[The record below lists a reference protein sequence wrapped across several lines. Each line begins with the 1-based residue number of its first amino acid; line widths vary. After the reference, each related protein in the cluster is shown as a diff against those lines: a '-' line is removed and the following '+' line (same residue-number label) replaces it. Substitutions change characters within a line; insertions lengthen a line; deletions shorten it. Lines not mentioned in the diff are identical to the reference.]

1 MNTSTKGYTL
11 PKNLTP
17 AQDRAAG
24 AIMGVLIGDAL
35 AVGPHWYYDLE
46 EMKQAYGGRITDYV
60 PVLPN
65 RYHIGVELG
74 DVSQYGQFNQLLIE
88 SMVECGGYVE
98 NDYTRRLDTLLDTLD
113 GTESSGRFTE
123 QAVRDI
129 WHSRKE
135 QGKAWRSEGF
145 ASFAETSEAAQR
157 AVVIAARYAND
168 LMQAGRL
175 SADCAKLT
183 HADPS
188 IVTASTAYGVV
199 VAAVISGI
207 PLDGQIGRAMR
218 ELIKAGKLPFTHAVL
233 AEERKDNL
241 APEQPILNLPFPDVL
256 LGRGWWVEA
265 AQDQRIR
272 IEPPEAVSKVYGMAC
287 PLMMAMPAAFSI
299 AARFPDSF
307 EDAMLTAINS
317 GGNNLARGTLAGA
330 LSGTQ
335 AGLSGIPERFITG
348 FKNHQKWVD
357 LAIEIAHN
365 GTLGLS

>member
-1 MNTSTKGYTL
+1 MNPSENSIKRPDHL
-11 PKNLTP
+11 LP

-24 AIMGVLIGDAL
+24 AVMGVLIGDAM
-35 AVGPHWYYDLE
+35 AVGPHWYYDLD
-46 EMKQAYGGRITDYV
+46 EMREAYGGRITDYV

-65 RYHIGVELG
+65 RYHVGVELG
-74 DVSQYGQFNQLLIE
+74 DVSQSGQFNQLLIE
-88 SMVECGGYVE
+88 SIAACEGYVE
-98 NDYTRRLDTLLDTLD
+98 GDYTRRLDTLLDTLD
-113 GTESSGRFTE
+113 GTESGGRFTE

-129 WHSRKE
+129 WHARKK

-199 VAAVISGI
+199 VAAVIGGI
-207 PLDGQIGRAMR
+207 PLDGQIGWAMR

-241 APEQPILNLPFPDVL
+241 APEQPTLNLPFPDVL
-256 LGRGWWVEA
+256 LGMGWWIEA
-265 AQDQRIR
+265 AKDQRIQ
-272 IEPPEAVSKVYGMAC
+272 IEPPEAVSIVYGMAC

-299 AARFPDSF
+299 AARFRDSF
-307 EDAMLTAINS
+307 ENAILTAINS
-317 GGNNLARGTLAGA
+317 GGNNLARGTLTGA
-330 LSGTQ
+330 LSGAQT
-335 AGLSGIPERFITG
+335 GLSGIPRRFITG
-348 FKNHQKWVD
+348 LKDHEKWVD
-357 LAIEIAHN
+357 LAIKIARR
-365 GTLGLS
+365 GTTGIS